1 MSTPNA
7 VLPVAPD
14 NVRLRQISDYLYQLA
29 GGGPNSSTSTPGLSS
44 ALAQNVQGIFGGT
57 PLQVISA
64 TTLVAVEVTR
74 STDGGTTY
82 STNAVVGPAVGAD
95 AVMANCARVA
105 GGTGTITRAHIMKN
119 STTVTNAQFRLHIYN
134 TAPTP
139 INDKAANILL
149 YADVAGRDGTID
161 FLNFVTSGAGSD
173 SALGY
178 GQFQQGM
185 ASFLPFK
192 CAAGSTSL
200 ILRLEALAGYVAAAT
215 EKFYIKLLIIQD

>member
-1 MSTPNA
+1 MAAPNS
-7 VLPVAPD
+7 VLPIAPD

-29 GGGPNSSTSTPGLSS
+29 GGGPNGSSSIPGLS
-44 ALAQNVQGIFGGT
+44 ATLAQNVQGILGGT

-64 TTLVAVEVTR
+64 TTLVAVEIVR

-82 STNAVVGPAVGAD
+82 SAGAVVGPAVGAD
-95 AVMANCARVA
+95 AVIANCARVA
-105 GGTGTITRAHIMKN
+105 GGTGTITRARIMKN
-119 STTVTNAQFRLHIYN
+119 STTTTNAQFRLHFYN
-134 TAPTP
+134 TAATP
-139 INDKAANILL
+139 INDKAANTLL
-149 YADVAGRDGTID
+149 YADTAKRDGTID
-161 FLNFVTSGAGSD
+161 FLNFFTSGAGSD

-200 ILRLEALAGYVAAAT
+200 TVRLEALAGYVAAAT
-215 EKFYIKLLIIQD
+215 EKFYLQLLIIQD